1 MRTGTQSID
10 RAADL
15 LVRVVESSEP
25 SSVGELAQAAGLP
38 KSTASRLLS
47 ALERQGLVQREG
59 RGSVS
64 VGPVLMRLASRGSI
78 GADLTALAAPAL
90 RRLAEASAETIN
102 LAVPAPGGVEHL
114 AQIDSPHF
122 LGSSNWVGRRV
133 PHHCTAVGKVFLAHG
148 AARLGPSPLP
158 RLTPATVTD
167 RAALAAQFELVR
179 ARGYATAGGELE
191 PGLTAIAA
199 PVFAADGRVVAA
211 LSISGP
217 DIRLTQRRLDELA
230 ATVVAEADRLSSRLG
245 HRNAKEG
252 AA

>member
-25 SSVGELAQAAGLP
+25 ASVGELAEAAGLP

-59 RGSVS
+59 RGGVS
-64 VGPVLMRLASRGSI
+64 VGPVLLRLASRGSF
-78 GADLTALAAPAL
+78 ADELTAQAGPALQRLAA
-90 RRLAEASAETIN
+90 ASSETIN
-102 LAVPAPGGVEHL
+102 LAVPAADGVEHL

-122 LGSSNWVGRRV
+122 LGSTNWVGRRV
-133 PHHCTAVGKVFLAHG
+133 PLHCTAVGKVFLAHG
-148 AARLGPSPLP
+148 AAHLGPGPLA

-167 RAALAAQFELVR
+167 RQTLLGQLDRVR
-179 ARGYATAGGELE
+179 ARGYAVAGGELE
-191 PGLTAIAA
+191 PGLTALAA
-199 PVFAADGRVVAA
+199 PVFGADGRAVAA

-217 DIRLTQRRLDELA
+217 DIRLTQRRLDELT
-230 ATVVAEADRLSSRLG
+230 ATVVTEADRLSSRLG

>member
-10 RAADL
+10 RAAAL

-25 SSVGELAQAAGLP
+25 ASVGELASAAGLP

-59 RGSVS
+59 RGHVS
-64 VGPVLMRLASRGSI
+64 VGPVLMRLASRGSL
-78 GADLTALAAPAL
+78 ADDLTALAGPAL
-90 RRLAEASAETIN
+90 QRLAEASAETIN
-102 LAVPAPGGVEHL
+102 LAVPTPAGVEHL
-114 AQIDSPHF
+114 AQVDSPHF
-122 LGSSNWVGRRV
+122 LGSTNWVGRRV

-148 AARLGPSPLP
+148 AARLQPGPLAQ
-158 RLTPATVTD
+158 LTPATVTD
-167 RAALAAQFELVR
+167 RAALAAQLEVVR
-179 ARGYATAGGELE
+179 ARGYAIAGNELE

-217 DIRLTQRRLDELA
+217 DIRLTQRRLDELT
-230 ATVVAEADRLSSRLG
+230 ATVVSEADRLSSRLG